1 MTPILIEQRQ
11 SFVERDTDD
20 GSWTSANLFVS
31 GIADDPVDPG
41 SEGRVTPERVN
52 LADHPQEGVLDDF
65 FGIVLVARDSY
76 RQAIGSIAIRGDKSL
91 RRRRLLLAQG
101 RQQLLIRIETLLH
114 IHLVRPRQRSA
125 RSIYLNAS
133 GPDTRPPD
141 RLSSA
146 ELDVGSKRLARRERK
161 TQSSCD
167 SYYRCAGLR

>member
-1 MTPILIEQRQ
+1 MTSILIEQQ
-11 SFVERDTDD
+11 QGFFVDRDTDD
-20 GSWTSANLFVS
+20 GAWTSADRFVS

-52 LADHPQEGVLDDF
+52 LADHPQEGVLDGF

-91 RRRRLLLAQG
+91 CRRRLLLAQG

-146 ELDVGSKRLARRERK
+146 ELDVGSGRLARREST
-161 TQSSCD
+161 TQSSCGR
-167 SYYRCAGLR
+167 Y